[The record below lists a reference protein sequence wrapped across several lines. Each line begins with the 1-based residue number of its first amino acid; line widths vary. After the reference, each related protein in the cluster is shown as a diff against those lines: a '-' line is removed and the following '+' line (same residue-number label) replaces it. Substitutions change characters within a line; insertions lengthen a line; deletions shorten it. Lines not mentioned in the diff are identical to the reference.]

1 MINIKAILQKAIIA
15 VPFIYGICVVT
26 PFAANAAQAI
36 DPLGSAN
43 WIDLQEEY
51 LGDGSVV
58 AFDPRITLLLPPEIE
73 NSHKLLCST

>member
-1 MINIKAILQKAIIA
+1 MLQKAVIA
-15 VPFIYGICVVT
+15 VPLMYGICVVT

-36 DPLGSAN
+36 DPLGSPN

-58 AFDPRITLLLPPEIE
+58 AFVRRITLLLPPEIE
-73 NSHKLLCST
+73 NLKNLQKCSK